1 MWQGQTEQSIKQ
13 HRADRLRDRVKDR
26 GLSRILQKG
35 WESHYSCVML
45 SLQGKQEKRQVS
57 ERLGTKLCRGSGGR
71 FSLNNAELA
80 GGVPSWDHMP
90 SSQASRTTENP
101 SWQMTPLPPHI
112 ATTNYL
118 LLEVSWGQVSFSQLH
133 HLKRRS
139 SGVTFCQFCVSQSS
153 WILGGCCLAR
163 WPFIQAE
170 PSVLCVFLGILP
182 SHTDNLTI
190 KWISGLGGLWRGPW
204 GLHWEKN

>member
-80 GGVPSWDHMP
+80 GGVPSWDHRP

-153 WILGGCCLAR
+153 WILGAG
-163 WPFIQAE
+163 
-170 PSVLCVFLGILP
+170 PSFRQSPQSCVSFWG
-182 SHTDNLTI
+182 SCRLTQTT
-190 KWISGLGGLWRGPW
+190 SQSNEYQDLRASEGGPW